1 MEELIKYY
9 CNLLILQYR
18 NKPKAKATIEMLVR
32 TVFEED
38 ITGDIFLKKLE
49 NAYNL
54 DTSFLQQLNVLA
66 KYIGY
71 NDKLNAIDDKYFKFS
86 DYEGETIEPGF
97 SDYEDED
104 IEGYKLLDYSG
115 YTYIDKTLV
124 DIAGIEFYR
133 TTLKFLSELKNQSL
147 SLGNL
152 DRLLYKYFGK
162 KLKISTETKK
172 IIYIYNNELLKMF
185 DNNLDNLILYIKK
198 YMPRPMGCSLEIE
211 GGN

>member
-9 CNLLILQYR
+9 CSLLILQYR

-49 NAYNL
+49 NAYDL

-71 NDKLNAIDDKYFKFS
+71 NDKINAIDDKYFKFS

-97 SDYEDED
+97 SDYEDKD

-115 YTYIDKTLV
+115 YTYIEKTLV

-133 TTLKFLSELKNQSL
+133 TTLKFLSELKNQYL

-152 DRLLYKYFGK
+152 DRLLYKYFGE
-162 KLKISTETKK
+162 KLKISTGTKK
-172 IIYIYNNELLKMF
+172 IIYIYNNELLDMF
-185 DNNLDNLILYIKK
+185 DNNFDNLVLYIKK